1 MEVLKGVAFTF
12 KVINEDTTAITKTWA
27 NARLQVP
34 DSVLTMLKYLEKK
47 LSGYSCCNMNIVT
60 KDDIYFRPQDKDDDP
75 HLPLFSGH
83 KLT

>member
-27 NARLQVP
+27 NARLQGP

-47 LSGYSCCNMNIVT
+47 LSGSQM
-60 KDDIYFRPQDKDDDP
+60 FQ
-75 HLPLFSGH
+75 F
-83 KLT
+83 